1 MEDETN
7 NRRLLIAAGLCL
19 LVLIAWN
26 VFFPPPK
33 KPQVAMSADAGVAT
47 STSTAEHPQLAATST
62 RTQEVVQTSSNVKP
76 QLFTFKGEVP
86 ADGPEHK
93 EIPFEVHLT
102 NVGGGI
108 DYFELPSYKE
118 RDRDNRKTDQPI
130 T

>member
-26 VFFPPPK
+26 VFFPAPK
-33 KPQVAMSADAGVAT
+33 PKPAAISADAGVAT
-47 STSTAEHPQLAATST
+47 STATAENPQVTTTST
-62 RTQEVVQTSSNVKP
+62 RAHEVVQTNTNVKP

-86 ADGPEHK
+86 ADGSRVA
-93 EIPFEVHLT
+93 IPFEVHLT

-118 RDRDNRKTDQPI
+118 RDR
-130 T
+130 